1 VTYAANSS
9 VPVARSRAELQQVLE
24 RAKCTSAM
32 VGESGGEAMVAF
44 ELQGRVVKMRW
55 PIPKRDADAF
65 VYKQPTGAEKN
76 RMWWRKNA
84 PGVADK
90 LHAQAVRSA
99 WRVLILIVKAK
110 LEVIEAGLSTVERE
124 FLADLLLPGGQTVHD
139 AMRENIALVYDT
151 NQVPMLG
158 SGR

>member
-1 VTYAANSS
+1 VTYAKDSS
-9 VPVARSRAELQQVLE
+9 VPVTRSRAELQQVLE

-44 ELQGRVVKMRW
+44 ELQGRVIKMRW

-65 VYKQPTGAEKN
+65 VFRPSN
-76 RMWWRKNA
+76 SSDRRWWTKNA
-84 PGVADK
+84 PGAADK
-90 LHAQAVRSA
+90 LHAQAVRTS

-110 LEVIEAGLSTVERE
+110 LEVIESGLSTVERE

-139 AMRENIALVYDT
+139 AMKENIALVYDT
-151 NQVPMLG
+151 QQVPMLG
-158 SGR
+158 NGR